1 MHAPTPEFLLTYRAM
16 MLDGL
21 QREVDKKYALQF
33 IAVLGLAA
41 ACCAGLVGTVIWIV
55 GGI

>member
-1 MHAPTPEFLLTYRAM
+1 MIATGP
-16 MLDGL
+16 L
-21 QREVDKKYALQF
+21 QREVDKKYALRF

-41 ACCAGLVGTVIWIV
+41 AGCAGLVGTVIWIV